1 MSKLIQIV
9 SSRRTWAWP
18 YILFMAM
25 FVLLPLVLVAVYAFT
40 DIDGNFTLRN
50 FAKFFTHSEA
60 ISTFFYSL
68 MIAVFNTLLCLLLGY
83 PAAYIMATADFRTP
97 KVMAML
103 FILPMWINFLLRTV
117 ATVELFNMCGLPLGE
132 GALLFGLCYDY
143 LPFMI
148 YPIYN
153 TLQKMDTSLVE
164 AAQDLGANR
173 WKCFWKVIVPLSL
186 PGVYSGIV
194 MVFMPTVSTFAIA
207 ELLTHN
213 NIKLFGSLIQDY
225 ITTTDLL
232 NYGAVLSLVL
242 LVIIGVTSF
251 FGDHDAKDEEKGG
264 LV

>member
-1 MSKLIQIV
+1 MSKVLQIF

-18 YILFMAM
+18 YVLFMLL
-25 FVLLPLVLVAVYAFT
+25 FVVLPLILVGYYALT
-40 DIDGNFTLRN
+40 DINGSFTLHN
-50 FAKFFTHSEA
+50 FAKFFSHSEA
-60 ISTFFYSL
+60 IQTFLYSV
-68 MIAVFNTLLCLLLGY
+68 MIAVFNTAICLLIGY
-83 PAAYIMATADFRTP
+83 PAAYIMAQEDFKTP

-153 TLQKMDTSLVE
+153 TLQKMDNSLVE
-164 AAQDLGANR
+164 AAQDLGA
-173 WKCFWKVIVPLSL
+173 S
-186 PGVYSGIV
+186 VYSGIV

-242 LVIIGVTSF
+242 LVIIALTSF
-251 FGDHDAKDEEKGG
+251 FGDHDSENEEKGG

>member
-1 MSKLIQIV
+1 MSKVLQIF

-18 YILFMAM
+18 YVAFMAM
-25 FVLLPLVLVAVYAFT
+25 FVVLPLILVGVYAFT
-40 DIDGNFTLRN
+40 DINGDFTIRN

-60 ISTFFYSL
+60 IQTFLYSL
-68 MIAVFNTLLCLLLGY
+68 MIAVFNTAICLL
-83 PAAYIMATADFRTP
+83 IQEDFKTP

-153 TLQKMDTSLVE
+153 TLQKMDNSLVE

-173 WKCFWKVIVPLSL
+173 WQSFWKVIVPLSM

-242 LVIIGVTSF
+242 LIIIGLTSF
-251 FGDHDAKDEEKGG
+251 FGDHDSKEEGG